1 MGVALGEGLGVF
13 FWGVWEGEQL
23 TCHNV
28 HSRRL
33 VRVVLRC
40 WVRRSCSVSGEHD
53 LDLEVAFDRSSQG
66 FVPRKE
72 SGSEAFGQGDV
83 GGVVSGEVGPELED
97 ASEQALVP

>member
-1 MGVALGEGLGVF
+1 M
-13 FWGVWEGEQL
+13 
-23 TCHNV
+23 
-28 HSRRL
+28 
-33 VRVVLRC
+33 VLRC

-97 ASEQALVP
+97 ASEQALVPRSSDGQVEVVTQSLCRSFLREVASEKEAAEG